1 MANVDVLEL
10 QIRDNA
16 QQTARGL
23 TDLANSLTRLQNA
36 TQRGLRLRTFSNQIN
51 TLGSALHNGLTDADI
66 IRLERLARALERLA
80 RLNGLRIPG
89 LNQLRNL
96 QRQLNQTQAQQN
108 PLGQIAPPQPA
119 PLPQTQPPVTPA
131 RNTGAAGAAQAA
143 NQQMNI
149 WARLTHRIRGVNGAL
164 TAFRVNL
171 ARVALYRGIDL
182 LLQAMI
188 RGFTEGQQNLYQYS
202 KIMGTRFAPAMDRGA
217 SALLKL
223 ANSIASAI
231 GPLLQSLVPVLE
243 TVVGWVHN
251 LCNVIAQFIALLNGD
266 TYWSKATD
274 AATQYGD
281 AVSAAGKAQKGL
293 LAGFDEIN
301 LIRSKAGGG
310 AGGSTP
316 NYSTMFEETELG
328 GVFLKMREYLPLIRG
343 LLGLVGAIAIGL
355 GSWRIISII
364 PNILKAILAGL
375 VFAYYAAD
383 AFVNGVTWGNLLGM
397 LGAIALFTVGLG
409 MMFGRLGIAIG
420 LMVGGLALAV
430 TSGFDAWINGIG
442 WENLTGLILGVALA
456 TVGMGLAFG
465 RVGVGISLLVG
476 GLSLVI
482 ISVKDLIGT
491 GEASTE
497 TLIGLGLGALAFVG
511 GLTIAFGRIG
521 AAIGLIAVGL
531 SLAAIGFRDA
541 WINGIDWG
549 NLAGMITGVAL
560 ATVGMGL
567 AFGRV
572 GIGIALLVGGIAL
585 FTVSA
590 KELITT
596 GEASTET
603 LIGLGVGALAFV
615 GGLTLAFG
623 RIGASIGLIAVGLGL
638 AALSFRDA
646 WVNGINWEN
655 LTGLILGV
663 AVATVGMTIAFGA
676 TGLGISLL
684 VGGLALIILSAK
696 ELITTGEATTS
707 TLIGL
712 GLGALAFVTGLTIS
726 FGRIGASIGLIAVGL
741 GLAAISFR
749 DAWINGIDWE
759 NLTGMIGGVAVALVG
774 LGLAFGVPGIAI
786 GLLIGGVATLTL
798 GLKEWITTG
807 QATTETLTAI
817 TTGLLLIG
825 GGIALLT
832 GSWIPLLVAVVA
844 AGIAWVVGKWD
855 AIVAWWN
862 ATVVPWW
869 TGIVTWFDKTIT
881 QPIVGFF
888 TGIGTAVSNAFKDPK
903 GSVEAGWITCKTF
916 FTNTI
921 LTPLREG
928 FTALC
933 SAVDSALG
941 LEPGTTQANWI
952 AFAQWI
958 STNFITPAT
967 KAFSTLGGNIGKFL
981 SDPVGTIKAAWKG
994 ICEWFELNITNPI
1007 GNLFIAMINSMISAI
1022 NLLIAGL
1029 NKISFSLPDWGLL
1042 GDLRGAKFG
1051 INIPTLS
1058 TISYLPTSKVEEYA
1072 SGGFPSEGQLFIA
1085 RENGAEMVGQ
1095 MGGRTAVA
1103 NNEQIVDGVAR
1114 GVADAQ
1120 SAQNAL
1126 LREQN
1131 SLLRQILDKTG
1142 QFSVGPSAALGKVTR
1157 RSMEMYDSLVGV

>member
-1 MANVDVLEL
+1 MSNVDVLEL

-51 TLGSALHNGLTDADI
+51 TLGAALRNGLTDADI

-96 QRQLNQTQAQQN
+96 QRQLNQQSAQQN
-108 PLGQIAPPQPA
+108 PLAQITPPQPIPAQQPANPVA
-119 PLPQTQPPVTPA
+119 PGRQIGTPGA
-131 RNTGAAGAAQAA
+131 GQAAG
-143 NQQMNI
+143 QQMNI
-149 WARLTHRIRGVNGAL
+149 WARLTHRIRGANGAL

-188 RGFTEGQQNLYQYS
+188 KGFAEGQQNLYQYS
-202 KIMGTRFAPAMDRGA
+202 KIMGTKFAPAMDRGA

-243 TVVGWVHN
+243 TVVGWVHS
-251 LCNVIAQFIALLNGD
+251 LCNVIAQFIAMLNGD

-328 GVFLKMREYLPLIRG
+328 GVFLKMREHLPIIRG
-343 LLGLVGAIAIGL
+343 IVAAIAVGL
-355 GSWRIISII
+355 GSWLIISLI
-364 PNILKAILAGL
+364 PNVLKVILAGL

-430 TSGFDAWINGIG
+430 TSGFDAWINGID

-465 RVGVGISLLVG
+465 RVG
-476 GLSLVI
+476 
-482 ISVKDLIGT
+482 
-491 GEASTE
+491 
-497 TLIGLGLGALAFVG
+497 
-511 GLTIAFGRIG
+511 
-521 AAIGLIAVGL
+521 
-531 SLAAIGFRDA
+531 
-541 WINGIDWG
+541 
-549 NLAGMITGVAL
+549 
-560 ATVGMGL
+560 
-567 AFGRV
+567 
-572 GIGIALLVGGIAL
+572 IGIALI
-585 FTVSA
+585 
-590 KELITT
+590 
-596 GEASTET
+596 
-603 LIGLGVGALAFV
+603 
-615 GGLTLAFG
+615 
-623 RIGASIGLIAVGLGL
+623 
-638 AALSFRDA
+638 
-646 WVNGINWEN
+646 
-655 LTGLILGV
+655 
-663 AVATVGMTIAFGA
+663 
-676 TGLGISLL
+676 
-684 VGGLALIILSAK
+684 
-696 ELITTGEATTS
+696 
-707 TLIGL
+707 
-712 GLGALAFVTGLTIS
+712 
-726 FGRIGASIGLIAVGL
+726 
-741 GLAAISFR
+741 
-749 DAWINGIDWE
+749 
-759 NLTGMIGGVAVALVG
+759 IGGVAAL
-774 LGLAFGVPGIAI
+774 AI
-786 GLLIGGVATLTL
+786 

-817 TTGLLLIG
+817 TAGLLLIG

-855 AIVAWWN
+855 KIVAWWDT
-862 ATVVPWW
+862 TVVPWW
-869 TGIVTWFDKTIT
+869 NALVKWFDETICK
-881 QPIVGFF
+881 PVAGFF
-888 TGIGTAVSNAFKDPK
+888 DSVGTAVSSAFADPL
-903 GSVEAGWITCKTF
+903 GTVQAGWIVLKQWFTDTVTTPLSQSFAALCGAVDSALGLDAGTTQAAWTSFAQWMSANVFAPFGKASSALGSGILNALKDPFGTINTGWIALKTW
-916 FTNTI
+916 FTDTI
-921 LTPLREG
+921 LTPLSEK

-933 SAVDSALG
+933 SAVDAVFG
-941 LEPGTTQANWI
+941 LDAGTTQANWL

-958 STNFITPAT
+958 NINFIVPAT
-967 KAFSTLGGNIGKFL
+967 KGFSTLGGNIGKFL
-981 SDPVGTIKAAWKG
+981 SDPVGAIKTAWTG

-1007 GNLFIAMINSMISAI
+1007 GNLFIAMMNGIISSI
-1022 NLLIAGL
+1022 NLLIGGL
-1029 NKISFSLPDWGLL
+1029 NKISFSLPDWGIL
-1042 GDLRGAKFG
+1042 GDLGGATFG
-1051 INIPTLS
+1051 INIPLLS
-1058 TISYLPTSKVEEYA
+1058 EISYLPTSKVEGFA

-1131 SLLRQILDKTG
+1131 TLLRQILDKTG